1 MGKVYA
7 RKHHLA
13 LKRKRD
19 QKEKIHKLLEKYTTA
34 DTRTKEQLAVKIHKL
49 SPWYPLQ
56 GSGK

>member
-7 RKHHLA
+7 RRHHLA

-19 QKEKIHKLLEKYTTA
+19 QKEKIHKLLEKYTSA
-34 DTRTKEQLAVKIHKL
+34 DPRTKEQLAAKIRKL
-49 SPWYPLQ
+49 SQWYPLP

>member
-7 RKHHLA
+7 RRHHLA

-19 QKEKIHKLLEKYTTA
+19 QKEKIHKLLEKYVSA
-34 DTRTKEQLAVKIHKL
+34 DPRTKEQLAVKIHKL
-49 SPWYPLQ
+49 SQWYPLP